1 MIGHVFIAVG
11 FIGHLSSK
19 LSENFIYVCV
29 YLLFHY
35 IWKAWEN
42 WGTGMT
48 KKRIRFGRDLLT
60 RVETRLFSKDQLK
73 RIRASEQSRELEEEF
88 GDWVVEDLMM
98 ERLRSTGVLQ

>member
-1 MIGHVFIAVG
+1 
-11 FIGHLSSK
+11 
-19 LSENFIYVCV
+19 
-29 YLLFHY
+29 
-35 IWKAWEN
+35 
-42 WGTGMT
+42 MT

-73 RIRASEQSRELEEEF
+73 RIRASEQSREHEEEF

>member
-1 MIGHVFIAVG
+1 
-11 FIGHLSSK
+11 
-19 LSENFIYVCV
+19 
-29 YLLFHY
+29 
-35 IWKAWEN
+35 
-42 WGTGMT
+42 MT

-73 RIRASEQSRELEEEF
+73 RIRASEQSGEREEEF